1 MNIELTEASEMSIQ
15 QSEISNQIEEDV
27 PVPSTSNLTL
37 PDPIVIRRRV
47 LSDEEKE
54 ILKKLDQHTE
64 FLPASFVEE
73 LLMELKNY
81 SNSWTKKQIRDC
93 WYNKYKRNKNT

>member
-1 MNIELTEASEMSIQ
+1 MLSLCQKPTDALSILNITKIHVVPHTDTSKRP
-15 QSEISNQIEEDV
+15 EISNQIEKDV

-37 PDPIVIRRRV
+37 PDLIVIQRRV

-54 ILKKLDQHTE
+54 VLKKLDQHTE
-64 FLPASFVEE
+64 FLPASFIEE

-81 SNSWTKKQIRDC
+81 SRKTN
-93 WYNKYKRNKNT
+93 

>member
-1 MNIELTEASEMSIQ
+1 M
-15 QSEISNQIEEDV
+15 
-27 PVPSTSNLTL
+27 
-37 PDPIVIRRRV
+37 

-54 ILKKLDQHTE
+54 VLKKLDQHTE

-81 SNSWTKKQIRDC
+81 SSSWTKNKLKIIGIINTKETKILNFFNISISSNGKQFFF
-93 WYNKYKRNKNT
+93 YF